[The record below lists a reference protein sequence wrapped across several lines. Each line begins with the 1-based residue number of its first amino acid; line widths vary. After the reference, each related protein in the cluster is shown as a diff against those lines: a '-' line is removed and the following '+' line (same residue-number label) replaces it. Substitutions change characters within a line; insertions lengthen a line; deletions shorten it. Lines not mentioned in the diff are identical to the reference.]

1 MPEAL
6 PDLAVFV
13 VLLGALIFCYLVVYI
28 AKALL
33 GTAASATSWIP
44 WVGTA
49 VSGGLHKAEQH
60 IVNIFSGA
68 ANGVQSAMGWSWHL
82 QARMI
87 DWLGRE
93 INSHANLL
101 WLLAN
106 QIPGV
111 GLVRSL
117 LEAVHVAEREIGRLW
132 KSIPGT
138 AHGIAKPIAGELK
151 ALERWTYPKVR
162 HAVNEVDHVIPK
174 DIAGLRSRTKTI
186 EGELGRL
193 WKAIRANEAALA
205 TTAFVGAVALALSRL
220 GMGWIRCN
228 NAAQLGKKYGCSL
241 WSHLEQLLPLGILLT
256 VAFDFPAFCKAA
268 SVVAAGIGDSVAA
281 IEGTFDPQLEPLP
294 PPRG

>member
-60 IVNIFSGA
+60 IVNVFSGA

-82 QARMI
+82 QARLV

-93 INSHANLL
+93 INSHANLI

-117 LEAVHVAEREIGRLW
+117 LAAVHVAEREIGRLW

-138 AHGIAKPIAGELK
+138 AHGIAKPIEGELK
-151 ALERWTYPKVR
+151 ALERWTYPRVK

-220 GMGWIRCN
+220 GMGWLRCN
-228 NAAQLGKKYGCSL
+228 SATQLGKKYGCSL

-268 SVVAAGIGDSVAA
+268 NVVAIGIGDSVAA

-294 PPRG
+294 PPQG